1 MVEQECQRW
10 AAKGIN
16 IRYESRENRTGYKAG
31 ALKEGLKRSYVKHC
45 EYVAIFDVD
54 FRLEPDYLRRAIPYL
69 VQNSDIALVQAR
81 WRFDAL
87 YLDFT
92 YLIGIS
98 QKYSREHQEGQ
109 TAIENLLQ
117 ETIEKHQVE
126 LVEQKDYYINAL
138 AAAKEAK
145 ELTEARANN
154 EAKAELES
162 RLRDAQEHE
171 TMLVQA
177 LEELRQ
183 TLSRI
188 KQQVFALFIEIVGLN
203 LANLQNDVLRL
214 CVVAL

>member
-1 MVEQECQRW
+1 M
-10 AAKGIN
+10 
-16 IRYESRENRTGYKAG
+16 
-31 ALKEGLKRSYVKHC
+31 
-45 EYVAIFDVD
+45 
-54 FRLEPDYLRRAIPYL
+54 
-69 VQNSDIALVQAR
+69 
-81 WRFDAL
+81 
-87 YLDFT
+87 
-92 YLIGIS
+92 
-98 QKYSREHQEGQ
+98 
-109 TAIENLLQ
+109 LQ

-162 RLRDAQEHE
+162 RLREAQEHE

-214 CVVAL
+214 RVVAL

>member
-81 WRFDAL
+81 WRF
-87 YLDFT
+87 
-92 YLIGIS
+92 
-98 QKYSREHQEGQ
+98 
-109 TAIENLLQ
+109 
-117 ETIEKHQVE
+117 
-126 LVEQKDYYINAL
+126 
-138 AAAKEAK
+138 AKEAK

-162 RLRDAQEHE
+162 RLREAQEHE

>member
-1 MVEQECQRW
+1 M
-10 AAKGIN
+10 
-16 IRYESRENRTGYKAG
+16 
-31 ALKEGLKRSYVKHC
+31 
-45 EYVAIFDVD
+45 
-54 FRLEPDYLRRAIPYL
+54 
-69 VQNSDIALVQAR
+69 
-81 WRFDAL
+81 
-87 YLDFT
+87 
-92 YLIGIS
+92 
-98 QKYSREHQEGQ
+98 
-109 TAIENLLQ
+109 LQ

-162 RLRDAQEHE
+162 RLREAQEHE

-214 CVVAL
+214 RVIAL